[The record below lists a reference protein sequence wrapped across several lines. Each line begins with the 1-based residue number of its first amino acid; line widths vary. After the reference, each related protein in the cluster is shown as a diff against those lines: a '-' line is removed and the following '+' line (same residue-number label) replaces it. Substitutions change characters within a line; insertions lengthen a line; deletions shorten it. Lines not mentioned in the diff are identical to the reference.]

1 MMDNLDYAVIGN
13 CRSAALVSKEGSI
26 DWCCL
31 PDFDSPSVFAKI
43 LDDNIGGHFSIEVDN
58 SYTISQSYLYH
69 TNVLVTKF
77 KSEKGSFDVIDFM
90 PRYKTDQDY
99 FTPPEIYRYIRL
111 SSGSPS
117 FRISYRP
124 KLNYGG
130 EDVVHFKEDNY
141 IRSYSQVNPTDCIY
155 LYSGLD
161 LDAIIDGS
169 EITLT
174 SHDFLLLSY
183 NQKLISINLDRVNL
197 EFQRTKVYWLN
208 LANRSKKF
216 EKYTEEITRSLLVL
230 KMLSFQSTGAVLAA
244 LTTSIPET
252 IGEVR
257 NWDYRFCWLRDA
269 SMAIDTLLKM
279 GHNQAARRFLGYIK
293 GILRSKHD
301 TFQIMYGIRGE
312 RNLMEVSLPHL
323 AGYKN
328 SKPVRIGNNAFSQ
341 KQNDVFGYVL
351 NVILQYYKFFPGNLD
366 EIEEMWEIVRNLA
379 RTVSSQWSKPDQGIW
394 EIRNE
399 EKHFVFSKIMCW
411 VAMDRA
417 TQIAQLLNKTYYAE
431 TWSRI
436 AAEIKEDVLTYGWK
450 EDLQTFTQTYCNS
463 DLDASLLLMA
473 EYGFIDAKDPKYQKT
488 VLACKQALYHQDLM
502 YRYVNYDD
510 FGQPTSSFTI
520 GTFWLVQALFR
531 IGRKEE
537 AQEIFDKLLTFS
549 NHVGLFSEDI
559 DFTTKR
565 LLGNFPQAY
574 SHLAVINTATL
585 FSKEQIISKFIKP

>member
-1 MMDNLDYAVIGN
+1 MDNLDYAVIGN
-13 CRSAALVSKEGSI
+13 CRSAALISKTGSI

-31 PDFDSPSVFAKI
+31 PDFDSPSVFAKL
-43 LDDNIGGHFSIEVDN
+43 LDNKKGGCFNIEVDD
-58 SYTISQSYLYH
+58 SYTITQRYLHH

-77 KSEKGSFDVIDFM
+77 KSATGSFDIIDFM
-90 PRYKTDQDY
+90 PRYKSEQDY

-117 FRISYRP
+117 FKIRYQP
-124 KLNYGG
+124 KLNYGQD
-130 EDVVHFKEDNY
+130 EVTHFKEDNY
-141 IRSYSQVNPTDCIY
+141 IRSYSQISPTDCVY
-155 LYSGLD
+155 LYTSINLD
-161 LDAIIDGS
+161 DVIEENEVI
-169 EITLT
+169 LT
-174 SHDFLLLSY
+174 KHQFLLLSY
-183 NQKLISINLDRVNL
+183 NQKLISIDIERVYL

-208 LANRSKKF
+208 LAARSKKF
-216 EKYTEEITRSLLVL
+216 ELYTEEIIRSILTL

-279 GHNQAARRFLGYIK
+279 GHYQAARRFLGYIK

-301 TFQIMYGIRGE
+301 AFQIMYGIRGE
-312 RNLMEVSLPHL
+312 RDLIETSLNYL
-323 AGYKN
+323 DGYEN

-341 KQNDVFGYVL
+341 RQNDVFGYVL
-351 NVILQYYKFFPGNLD
+351 NVIYQYYNYFPGMLD
-366 EIEEMWEIVRNLA
+366 EIEEMWEIVRNII
-379 RTVSSQWSKPDQGIW
+379 RTVIAEWDKPDQGIW

-417 TQIAQLLNKTYYAE
+417 TKIAQLLKKPYYAE
-431 TWSRI
+431 KWNGI
-436 AAEIKEDVLTYGWK
+436 ADEIRRDVLTNGWN

-473 EYGFIDAKDPKYQKT
+473 EYGFIEAEDPKYEKT
-488 VLACKQALYHQDLM
+488 VLACKQALFDNGLM
-502 YRYVNYDD
+502 YRYVNHDD
-510 FGQPTSSFTI
+510 FGKPSSSFTI
-520 GTFWLVQALFR
+520 GTFWLVQSLVL

-537 AQEIFDKLLTFS
+537 AKEIFDKLLTCA

-559 DFTTKR
+559 DFKTKR

-574 SHLAVINTATL
+574 SHLALINTAIL
-585 FSKEQIISKFIKP
+585 FSKERATSKFIKP

>member
-1 MMDNLDYAVIGN
+1 MMNNLDYAVIGN
-13 CRSAALVSKEGSI
+13 CRSAALVSKTGSI

-43 LDDNIGGHFSIEVDN
+43 LDNEKGGHFSIEVDN
-58 SYTISQSYLYH
+58 SYTITQRYLYH

-99 FTPPEIYRYIRL
+99 FTPPEIFRYIRL
-111 SSGSPS
+111 SSGAPS
-117 FRISYRP
+117 FKVNYRP
-124 KLNYGG
+124 KLNYGS
-130 EDVVHFKEDNY
+130 DNVTHFKEDNY
-141 IRSYSQVNPTDCIY
+141 IRSYSQVSPTDCVY
-155 LYSGLD
+155 LYSDLD
-161 LDAIIDGS
+161 LDAIIDGG

-174 SHDFLLLSY
+174 KHQFLLLSY
-183 NQKLISINLDRVNL
+183 NQKLISIDLDRVYL

-216 EKYTEEITRSLLVL
+216 ENYTEEIIRSLLVL

-312 RNLMEVSLPHL
+312 RDLLEISLPHL
-323 AGYKN
+323 AGYEN

-341 KQNDVFGYVL
+341 RQNDVFGYVL
-351 NVILQYYKFFPGNLD
+351 NVILQYYKFFPGTLD
-366 EIEEMWEIVRNLA
+366 EIEEMWEIVRNII
-379 RTVSSQWSKPDQGIW
+379 RTVSAEWAKPDQGIW

-399 EKHFVFSKIMCW
+399 EKHFVFSKVMCW

-431 TWSRI
+431 TWSKI
-436 AAEIKEDVLTYGWK
+436 ADEIKNDVLTKGWK

-473 EYGFIDAKDPKYQKT
+473 EYGFIEATDPKYQKT

-502 YRYVNYDD
+502 YRYVNHDD
-510 FGQPTSSFTI
+510 FGKPTSSFTI

-537 AQEIFDKLLTFS
+537 AQEIFDNLLTFG

-574 SHLAVINTATL
+574 SHLALINTAIL
-585 FSKEQIISKFIKP
+585 FSKERITSKFIRP